1 MKEEQEPEASAI
13 VVKIPDPIKTSISLA
28 SVTGRILISFS
39 RAFQVDF
46 GTLDRRLLQD
56 DTDESNND
64 KNAYSA
70 EEMKKLE
77 QLVVVKYETATEED
91 EGEVSQL
98 IKTEVVRA
106 TTTEIEFQMVYSLPL
121 AVSRNPQDP
130 DLLVFEFR
138 EDVFSDPLTDIS
150 VNKGE
155 PLIVALPR
163 QIEPAEAEA
172 IEGAM
177 TVANSAGNVVATGN
191 IVVNVLLGASL
202 KYLWG
207 MINTL

>member
-177 TVANSAGNVVATGN
+177 TVANSAGNAVATGN